1 MDKTQQTQPDPGRS
15 EVSEGGSMKMRAEA
29 RTATG
34 GGEETGRR
42 FSWRTLGVVL
52 AVAAPTSL
60 LLIPYSMTLLGQGG
74 GPGIPLWA
82 LVVGQLIQGVV
93 FAAIFG
99 GLGLWLGPKVGL
111 GAPDLRGMLHG
122 EPGAGRRVLSA
133 LPLAAGPA
141 FRATHPSSTVAWGA
155 TNDDDQRK

>member
-1 MDKTQQTQPDPGRS
+1 
-15 EVSEGGSMKMRAEA
+15 MKMRAEA

-34 GGEETGRR
+34 SGEETGRR

-122 EPGAGRRVLSA
+122 EPGAGRRVLS
-133 LPLAAGPA
+133 L
-141 FRATHPSSTVAWGA
+141 RSS
-155 TNDDDQRK
+155 QI